1 MSGMLAFTV
10 AFMLAMPEYLADRV
24 PEAEGAAE
32 AVDWSAWLLANVAV
46 VVVIV
51 MGEVRRVDDTYKQ

>member
-1 MSGMLAFTV
+1 MSGMLAFMV

-32 AVDWSAWLLANVAV
+32 AVDWSA
-46 VVVIV
+46 
-51 MGEVRRVDDTYKQ
+51 